1 MSKGERKMTLFKIE
15 WQNNKKN
22 ILIWTITLALIM
34 TVFMS
39 LFPSMENSGM
49 KEMMTTQLETLPQNM
64 LKAFHLTSGPSLA
77 QTTGF
82 FAYIFQYIF
91 IAASI
96 FSIMLGNKMLVK
108 EETEGTIEFLYAQP
122 ISRKRI
128 ITEKFLATIS
138 MLVIFWGS
146 TYLISLAA
154 SIFFNQDVMKSGEIV
169 RAVSKIFLTEFFVLL
184 FFLSLGFLLS
194 SFLKQVNQ
202 GISMGLV
209 FIFYL
214 FGIVGDLEDKLSILK
229 KLSPMSLANP
239 ASILEKNLMFDLMG
253 TLLVISLVLF
263 GLATLIYQRKDLEI

>member
-1 MSKGERKMTLFKIE
+1 MTLFKIE

-22 ILIWTITLALIM
+22 ILIWTVALALIM

-64 LKAFHLTSGPSLA
+64 LKAFHLNSGPSLV

-128 ITEKFLATIS
+128 IIEKFVATIS
-138 MLVIFWGS
+138 MLVVFWGS
-146 TYLISLAA
+146 TYLVSLAA
-154 SIFFNQDVMKSGEIV
+154 SVFFNQDVMKLSEIIT
-169 RAVSKIFLTEFFVLL
+169 AISKIFVTEFFVLL

-214 FGIVGDLEDKLSILK
+214 LGIVGDLEDKLSILK
-229 KLSPMSLANP
+229 KISPMSLANP
-239 ASILEKNLMFDLMG
+239 ATILEKDIMFNLMG
-253 TLLVISLVLF
+253 ILLAISLVLF
-263 GLATLIYQRKDLEI
+263 ILATLIYQRKDLEI